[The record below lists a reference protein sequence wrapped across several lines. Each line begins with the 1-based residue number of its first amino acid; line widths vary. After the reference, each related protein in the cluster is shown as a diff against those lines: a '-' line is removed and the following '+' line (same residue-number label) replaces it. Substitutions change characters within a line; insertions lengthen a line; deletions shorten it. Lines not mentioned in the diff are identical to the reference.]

1 MKLHLDWSAYETAGQ
16 GDAYAGIPATGGD
29 FAKAVA
35 VCIGDKQCQRKP
47 KGVMC
52 PSFRATDDAA
62 HSPGG
67 RVKVLKAALNGEL
80 GDDAFAD
87 QRLAAAMELCVG
99 CKGCKRECA
108 NQVDM
113 AAIKI
118 EYQAQRNAR
127 LGVSLRDRMVASL
140 PEQLQHRHFVRGLIR
155 WRNRAPWLAKLG
167 ETFLGIS
174 AKRQLPEPSV
184 APFNLQ
190 PNQSL
195 PPCRGKAR
203 MGVESRNSSVSTP
216 TRACV
221 VGALAPYNHGL
232 PLAGVTLPDGTTSQS
247 TKPASGQVA
256 GYLQGGGDANV
267 ILFVDTFA
275 LHFDPEIAHA
285 AHQVLTAAGYNVSLL
300 QALAD
305 DDEPERALCCGR
317 TYLSLGQVDAARH
330 EAQRMQRALRPAL
343 AAGTPIVGL
352 EPSCILSL
360 RDDHLKLGLGEAAI
374 ALSKQVYLFEEFIA
388 KEHDRKRFTLE
399 FKALPQGKT
408 LVHGHCHQK
417 AVGAMKS
424 LRKVLRLIP
433 EFEFEFIEASCC
445 GMAGSFGV
453 EAEHAAISMQM
464 AELDLLPALR
474 AAPDAN
480 ILANGFSCRHQI
492 REGADRQATHVALL
506 LRDALKEP
514 SPC

>member
-1 MKLHLDWSAYETAGQ
+1 MAYKNSVVSVAGWHPTCLYKGMKLHLDWTAYETAGQ

-35 VCIGDKQCQRKP
+35 VCISDKQCQRKP

-52 PSFRATDDAA
+52 PSFRATDDVA

-67 RVKVLKAALNGEL
+67 RVQVLKAALNGEL
-80 GDDAFAD
+80 GEHAFAGAE
-87 QRLAAAMELCVG
+87 LAAALELCVG

-108 NQVDM
+108 NQIDM

-118 EYQAQRNAR
+118 EYQAQRNERSGVPLRER
-127 LGVSLRDRMVASL
+127 LIADL
-140 PEQLQHRHFVRGLIR
+140 PQQLHRYPVMRRIIR

-167 ETFLGIS
+167 ECLFGIS
-174 AKRQLPEPSV
+174 ARRKLPEPSATPFI
-184 APFNLQ
+184 APAF
-190 PNQSL
+190 SAAAI
-195 PPCRGKAR
+195 KD
-203 MGVESRNSSVSTP
+203 E
-216 TRACV
+216 RA
-221 VGALAPYNHGL
+221 
-232 PLAGVTLPDGTTSQS
+232 
-247 TKPASGQVA
+247 
-256 GYLQGGGDANV
+256 V

-275 LHFDPEIAHA
+275 HHFDPEIAHA
-285 AHQVLTAAGYNVSLL
+285 AQQVLTAAGYRVTTL
-300 QALAD
+300 QPDLFD
-305 DDEPERALCCGR
+305 EEPERALCCGR
-317 TYLSLGQVDAARH
+317 TYLSLGQVEQARY
-330 EAQRMQRALRPAL
+330 EARRMQLALRPAL

-360 RDDHLKLGLGEAAI
+360 RDDHLKLGLGAEAI

-388 KEHDRKRFTLE
+388 REHDRKRFTLE
-399 FKALPQGKT
+399 FKSFPGKT

-433 EFEFEFIEASCC
+433 EFDFEFIEASCC

-453 EAEHAAISMQM
+453 EAEHADISMQM

-474 AAPDAN
+474 AAPDAA

-492 REGADRQATHVALL
+492 HEGAQRNARHVALL
-506 LRDALKEP
+506 LRDALKEKT
-514 SPC
+514 C

>member
-1 MKLHLDWSAYETAGQ
+1 MKHHLDWSSYETAGQ
-16 GDAYAGIPATGGD
+16 GDAYAGIPATGGN

-35 VCIGDKQCQRKP
+35 VCISDKLCQRKP

-67 RVKVLKAALNGEL
+67 RVLVLKAALNGEL
-80 GDDAFAD
+80 GDDAFANP
-87 QRLAAAMELCVG
+87 QLAVAMELCVG

-127 LGVSLRDRMVASL
+127 LGVSLRDKLVASL
-140 PEQLQHRHFVRGLIR
+140 PRQLHHRRALRWLIH

-167 ETFLGIS
+167 ERLFGIA
-174 AKRQLPEPSV
+174 AKRQLPQPAAAAFSANNPSGQT
-184 APFNLQ
+184 L
-190 PNQSL
+190 SL
-195 PPCRGKAR
+195 P
-203 MGVESRNSSVSTP
+203 
-216 TRACV
+216 
-221 VGALAPYNHGL
+221 LH
-232 PLAGVTLPDGTTSQS
+232 
-247 TKPASGQVA
+247 
-256 GYLQGGGDANV
+256 GGGDANV

-275 LHFDPEIAHA
+275 MHFEPEIAEA
-285 AHQVLTAAGYNVSLL
+285 AHQVLTAAGYNVTTL

-305 DDEPERALCCGR
+305 DEEPDRALCCGR
-317 TYLSLGQVDAARH
+317 TYLSLGQVEQARK
-330 EAQRMQRALRPAL
+330 EAQRMQQALRPAL

-360 RDDHLKLGLGEAAI
+360 RDDHLKLGLGEEAI

-388 KEHDRKRFTLE
+388 REHDRKRFTLE
-399 FKALPQGKT
+399 FKPLVRGKT

-445 GMAGSFGV
+445 GMAGSFGL
-453 EAEHAAISMQM
+453 EAEHADISMQM

-474 AAPDAN
+474 AAPDAP

-492 REGADRQATHVALL
+492 REGVDRKPFHVALL
-506 LRDALKEP
+506 LRDALAVRE
-514 SPC
+514 

>member
-1 MKLHLDWSAYETAGQ
+1 MKHHLDWSSYETAGQ

-62 HSPGG
+62 HSPGE
-67 RVKVLKAALNGEL
+67 RVKVLKDALNGEL
-80 GDDAFAD
+80 GEDPFAD
-87 QRLAAAMELCVG
+87 PRLAGAMELCVG

-127 LGVSLRDRMVASL
+127 LGVSWRDRLVAGL
-140 PEQLQHRHFVRGLIR
+140 PEQLQHRQLIRGLIR
-155 WRNRAPWLAKLG
+155 WRNRAPWLARLG
-167 ETFLGIS
+167 EVIFGIS
-174 AKRQLPEPSV
+174 AKRKLPEPSA
-184 APFNLQ
+184 APFNLP
-190 PNQSL
+190 PN
-195 PPCRGKAR
+195 PP
-203 MGVESRNSSVSTP
+203 
-216 TRACV
+216 
-221 VGALAPYNHGL
+221 LH
-232 PLAGVTLPDGTTSQS
+232 
-247 TKPASGQVA
+247 
-256 GYLQGGGDANV
+256 GGGDKAV

-285 AHQVLTAAGYNVSLL
+285 AHQVLTAAGYDVSFL
-300 QALAD
+300 QPPAD
-305 DDEPERALCCGR
+305 DDEPQRALCCGR
-317 TYLSLGQVDAARH
+317 TYLSLGQVDAARY
-330 EAQRMQRALRPAL
+330 EAQRMHRALRPAL
-343 AAGTPIVGL
+343 KAGIPIVGL

-388 KEHDRKRFTLE
+388 REHDRKRFTLE
-399 FKALPQGKT
+399 FSPLPPGKT

-433 EFEFEFIEASCC
+433 EFDFEFIEASCC
-445 GMAGSFGV
+445 GMAGSFGL
-453 EAEHAAISMQM
+453 EAEHADISMRM

-474 AAPDAN
+474 AAPDAA

-492 REGADRQATHVALL
+492 REGADRQARHVALL
-506 LRDALKEP
+506 LRDALKEAT
-514 SPC
+514 PC

>member
-35 VCIGDKQCQRKP
+35 VCISDKQCQRKP

-67 RVKVLKAALNGEL
+67 RVQVLKAALNGEL
-80 GDDAFAD
+80 GEHAFAGTE
-87 QRLAAAMELCVG
+87 LAAALELCVG

-118 EYQAQRNAR
+118 EYQAQRNAQQ
-127 LGVSLRDRMVASL
+127 GVSLRERLIADL
-140 PEQLQHRHFVRGLIR
+140 PQQLHHRPFMRSLIR

-167 ETFLGIS
+167 ERFLGIS
-174 AKRQLPEPSV
+174 AKRRLPEPS
-184 APFNLQ
+184 A
-190 PNQSL
+190 
-195 PPCRGKAR
+195 
-203 MGVESRNSSVSTP
+203 
-216 TRACV
+216 
-221 VGALAPYNHGL
+221 APYAA
-232 PLAGVTLPDGTTSQS
+232 PAFS
-247 TKPASGQVA
+247 TASLKDDRA
-256 GYLQGGGDANV
+256 V

-275 LHFDPEIAHA
+275 HHFDPQIAEA
-285 AHQVLTAAGYNVSLL
+285 AHQVLCAAGYRVSFLHPP
-300 QALAD
+300 AG
-305 DDEPERALCCGR
+305 DDEPGRPLCCGR
-317 TYLSLGQVDAARH
+317 TYLSLGQVEQARR
-330 EAQRMQRALRPAL
+330 EAQRMQRALHPAL
-343 AAGTPIVGL
+343 VAGTPIVGL

-360 RDDHLKLGLGEAAI
+360 RDDHLKLGLGDNAV

-388 KEHDRKRFTLE
+388 REHDRKRFTLE
-399 FKALPQGKT
+399 FKALPPGKT

-433 EFEFEFIEASCC
+433 EFDFEFIEASCC
-445 GMAGSFGV
+445 GMAGSFGL
-453 EAEHAAISMQM
+453 EAEHADISMRM

-474 AAPDAN
+474 AAPDAA

-492 REGADRQATHVALL
+492 HEGTQRTAQHVALL
-506 LRDALKEP
+506 LRDALKE
-514 SPC
+514 STTC

>member
-1 MKLHLDWSAYETAGQ
+1 MRGGRLSNGLAVPYGLALYLPMSYPMKHHLDWSSYETAGQ

-52 PSFRATDDAA
+52 PSFRATDDPA

-87 QRLAAAMELCVG
+87 PRLAAAMELCVG

-108 NQVDM
+108 NQIDM

-127 LGVSLRDRMVASL
+127 LGVSWRDRLVASL
-140 PEQLQHRHFVRGLIR
+140 PEQLQHRQFVRSLILM
-155 WRNRAPWLAKLG
+155 RNRMPWLAKLG
-167 ETFLGIS
+167 ETMFGI
-174 AKRQLPEPSV
+174 AANRKLPEPAATPYSDD
-184 APFNLQ
+184 
-190 PNQSL
+190 
-195 PPCRGKAR
+195 
-203 MGVESRNSSVSTP
+203 SRNRSS
-216 TRACV
+216 R
-221 VGALAPYNHGL
+221 VGAPRRIEGS
-232 PLAGVTLPDGTTSQS
+232 DR
-247 TKPASGQVA
+247 
-256 GYLQGGGDANV
+256 DV

-275 LHFDPEIAHA
+275 THFEPEIAHA
-285 AHQVLTAAGYNVSLL
+285 AHQVLTAAGYHVTTL

-305 DDEPERALCCGR
+305 DEEPERALCCGR
-317 TYLSLGQVDAARH
+317 TYLSLGQVDAARR
-330 EAQRMQRALRPAL
+330 EAQRMHRALRPAL
-343 AAGTPIVGL
+343 AAGAPIVGL

-360 RDDHLKLGLGEAAI
+360 RDDHLKLGLGEEAV

-388 KEHDRKRFTLE
+388 REHDRKRFTLA
-399 FKALPQGKT
+399 FKPLPPGKM

-445 GMAGSFGV
+445 GMAGSFGL
-453 EAEHAAISMQM
+453 EAEHAAISTQM

-474 AAPDAN
+474 ATPDAT

-492 REGADRQATHVALL
+492 SEGANRKAFHVALL
-506 LRDALKEP
+506 LRDALNNEGA
-514 SPC
+514 SC

>member
-1 MKLHLDWSAYETAGQ
+1 MKHHLDWSSYETAGQ

-35 VCIGDKQCQRKP
+35 VCISDKLCQRTP

-67 RVKVLKAALNGEL
+67 RVVMLKAALNGEL
-80 GDDAFAD
+80 GDDPFAD
-87 QRLAAAMELCVG
+87 PRLAAAMELCVG

-118 EYQAQRNAR
+118 EYQAQSNALR
-127 LGVSLRDRMVASL
+127 GVSHRDWLVAGL
-140 PEQLQHRHFVRGLIR
+140 PRWLKHRRTLRGLIR
-155 WRNRAPWLAKLG
+155 WRNRTRWLAQLG
-167 ETFLGIS
+167 EFVFGIA
-174 AKRQLPEPSV
+174 AKRQLPEP
-184 APFNLQ
+184 AALPFRANDLQ
-190 PNQSL
+190 FL

-203 MGVESRNSSVSTP
+203 MGVESLSDNVFTP
-216 TRACV
+216 T
-221 VGALAPYNHGL
+221 LLL
-232 PLAGVTLPDGTTSQS
+232 PLH
-247 TKPASGQVA
+247 
-256 GYLQGGGDANV
+256 GGGDKDV

-275 LHFDPEIAHA
+275 WYFSPEIATA
-285 AHQVLTAAGYNVSLL
+285 AHQVLTAAGYRVSIL
-300 QALAD
+300 QAPAD
-305 DDEPERALCCGR
+305 DEEPERALCCGR
-317 TYLSLGQVDAARH
+317 TYLSLGQVEQAKH
-330 EAQRMQRALRPAL
+330 EARRLQAALRPAL
-343 AAGTPIVGL
+343 LAGTPIVGL

-360 RDDHLKLGLGEAAI
+360 RDDHLKLGLGDEAL
-374 ALSKQVYLFEEFIA
+374 ALSKQVYLLEEFIA
-388 KEHDRKRFTLE
+388 REHDRKRFTLE
-399 FKALPQGKT
+399 FKPLPRGKT

-445 GMAGSFGV
+445 GMAGSFGL
-453 EAEHAAISMQM
+453 EAEHADISMRM

-474 AAPDAN
+474 AAPDAT

-492 REGADRQATHVALL
+492 LEGAERQAMHVALL
-506 LRDALKEP
+506 LRDALDTGEQT
-514 SPC
+514 C